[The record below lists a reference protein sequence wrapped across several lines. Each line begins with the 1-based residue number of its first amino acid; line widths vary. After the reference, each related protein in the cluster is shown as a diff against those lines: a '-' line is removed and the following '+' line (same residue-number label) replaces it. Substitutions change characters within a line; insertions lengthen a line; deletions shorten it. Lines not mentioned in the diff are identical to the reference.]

1 MVDQVAGF
9 TQYHNGGQDPIYGVH
24 IDMSNKGQM
33 MRYNNT
39 EGPSVVSCHAAAHS
53 GQQTFSKRFCKY
65 VQFVSD
71 FLGEIYNLIS
81 LLCNFYFFNVHCE
94 CPSPAPSTLQVIN
107 YPTIYPR
114 MPSIFFCAPETTSHL
129 FSLADGK
136 I

>member
-39 EGPSVVSCHAAAHS
+39 KGPSVVSCHAAAHS

-94 CPSPAPSTLQVIN
+94 CKLSNNLCKNAK
-107 YPTIYPR
+107 Y
-114 MPSIFFCAPETTSHL
+114 FFLRPGDHITPL
-129 FSLADGK
+129 FSCRWKNLISDLNMSDD